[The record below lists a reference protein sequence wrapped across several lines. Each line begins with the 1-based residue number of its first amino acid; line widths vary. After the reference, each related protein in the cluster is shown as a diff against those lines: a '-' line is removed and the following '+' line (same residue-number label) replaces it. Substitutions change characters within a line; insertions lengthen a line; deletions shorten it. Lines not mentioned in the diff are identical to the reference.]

1 MEEVSSGEGD
11 AYYVVM
17 LNFIEF
23 YRVSKEL
30 SQIST
35 KLFVGTRD
43 AESLFFCRTPTIS
56 NSRVRKFRTPHSD
69 SDTGSKNLDSDSGPK
84 IRLQLCL
91 WDLLCDI
98 IIVYLRMT

>member
-1 MEEVSSGEGD
+1 MQSPC
-11 AYYVVM
+11 
-17 LNFIEF
+17 F
-23 YRVSKEL
+23 
-30 SQIST
+30 
-35 KLFVGTRD
+35 FVG
-43 AESLFFCRTPTIS
+43 LPTIS

-98 IIVYLRMT
+98 IIVYLRMTLQKFLNSSDKRCTTVYRVLVVK